1 MWELVISGK
10 GRRAQIQGARGPLG
24 DVFPGDVVE
33 VDQGFGI
40 IASFQQTETQELRVR
55 VLFMSPGDSESE
67 LILTTAMIYAP
78 LDSIVRKVTV
88 YSKTEFHQLD
98 AAAQKAAKFC
108 SKGQDRKG
116 RYSDEF
122 DWTSLKG
129 SAQEISESLADMFR
143 EKFET
148 PHKKRKF
155 ASGLVGTPRKLFNAQ
170 QAVAEPIPEVNFDW
184 SSESEFEEPSGN
196 ELSDDDNDQK
206 MEVDSPEEQ
215 PAPDKSSLEPKKP
228 KEPREPKAPKAPK
241 EPKEPK
247 ERKPPQTP
255 RKKRVTQEAPKTP
268 RGTRPRI
275 LPTTP
280 HKHVP
285 STPHQEA
292 RDRLHISSLPES
304 LPCRENEFSQVFVAL
319 ESAIQAGT
327 GTCVYVSGTPGV
339 GKTATIREAIAQLE
353 LRKEDGELPPFVFLE
368 VNGMKLTHPNVVY
381 DLLWKEVSDKLNI
394 SSANAMA
401 ALESV
406 FSKKDT
412 ARPVLVVLVDELDQ
426 MVTKNQSVM
435 YNLFNWPALPN
446 SKLVVVAVANTMDLP
461 ERLLSNKISSR
472 LGLTRIQFRGYTYQE
487 LRQIIFSRL
496 EGLDVVDVDAI
507 EYVARKVAGVS
518 GDARRAL
525 DLCRRAVEL
534 GDGKTVKIDHIRQA
548 IAESHASHLEEFL
561 TSLSVTSKVL
571 LCAIIV
577 RVRRSKTNEVLL
589 REVLQQAEQLVHM
602 GQLSGTTAKWIYGGY
617 VRLRGFRYA
626 VQELVEGGLI
636 SQQVM
641 KGEATPN
648 IRLNATP
655 ESIKEI
661 LDHDPDVGEML

>member
-1 MWELVISGK
+1 MWELITSGR
-10 GRRAQIQGARGPLG
+10 GRRTQIDGIRGLIG
-24 DVFPGDVVE
+24 ELRPGDIIE
-33 VDQGFGI
+33 VGHGFGI

-55 VLFMSPGDSESE
+55 VLFLTQGTEERE

-78 LDSIVRKVTV
+78 VETVKQKITVVTKARFDSVD
-88 YSKTEFHQLD
+88 D
-98 AAAQKAAKFC
+98 AEKDQFYFC
-108 SKGQDRKG
+108 YRGQDRKG
-116 RYSDEF
+116 RFSDEF
-122 DWTSLKG
+122 NFDTLIG
-129 SAQEISESLADMFR
+129 NAQGISEQLADLFR

-148 PHKKRKF
+148 PKKKRKV
-155 ASGLVGTPRKLFNAQ
+155 ARGLMGTPKKLFPQ
-170 QAVAEPIPEVNFDW
+170 EIPEPIAEVTFDW
-184 SSESEFEEPSGN
+184 SSGSDSEEFKDEET
-196 ELSDDDNDQK
+196 DK
-206 MEVDSPEEQ
+206 MEIDTASSVVDTASPKR
-215 PAPDKSSLEPKKP
+215 A
-228 KEPREPKAPKAPK
+228 
-241 EPKEPK
+241 
-247 ERKPPQTP
+247 PQTP
-255 RKKRVTQEAPKTP
+255 RKKRAVEIPKTP
-268 RGTRPRI
+268 RSARSKV
-275 LPTTP
+275 LPSTP
-280 HKHVP
+280 HKHAP

-292 RDRLHISSLPES
+292 RDRLHISSLPDS
-304 LPCRENEFSQVFVAL
+304 LPCRESEFSQVFIAL

-339 GKTATIREAIAQLE
+339 GKTATVREVISQLE

-381 DLLWKEVSDKLNI
+381 DLLWKEVSDKPNM
-394 SSANAMA
+394 SASNGMS

-406 FSKKDT
+406 FTKKDPS
-412 ARPVLVVLVDELDQ
+412 RPVLVVLVDELDQ
-426 MVTKNQSVM
+426 LVTKNQSVM

-446 SKLVVVAVANTMDLP
+446 SKLIVVAIANTMDLP
-461 ERLLSNKISSR
+461 ERLLTNKISSR

-534 GDGKTVKIDHIRQA
+534 GDGKTIKIDHVREA
-548 IAESHASHLEEFL
+548 IMESHVTHMEEFL
-561 TSLSVTSKVL
+561 ASLSVVSKVL

-577 RVRRSKTNEVLL
+577 RARRSKANEVLL

-602 GQLSGTTAKWIYGGY
+602 GKSSAINAKWLYGSD

-648 IRLNATP
+648 IRLNVAP
-655 ESIKEI
+655 EAMKKI
-661 LDHDPDVGEML
+661 LDYDPDVGEML